1 MNIPRVIDVEEN
13 MARTGEHTGDQPG
26 EPLVENGK
34 GGKIL
39 AGRCIPEYAGWIPAT
54 VIGVDRQ
61 ARIKVI

>member
-1 MNIPRVIDVEEN
+1 
-13 MARTGEHTGDQPG
+13 MARTREHTEGQLG

-34 GGKIL
+34 GGRIL

-61 ARIKVI
+61 A